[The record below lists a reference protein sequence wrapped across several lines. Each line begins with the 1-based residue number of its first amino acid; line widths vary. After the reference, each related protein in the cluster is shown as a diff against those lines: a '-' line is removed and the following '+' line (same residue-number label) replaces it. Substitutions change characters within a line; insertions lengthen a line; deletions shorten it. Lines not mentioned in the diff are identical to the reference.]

1 MRCTT
6 PQVESGNER
15 GDFDGLAAVALA
27 GPQHRFIIT
36 AKSSEKCPI
45 WPPAPAARLT
55 PHSAFTPCGDES
67 LNISKICFSPRTD
80 LRLYRPIEIE
90 IEEVSRCCMGLYNEV
105 ARACGDQSTK
115 SETSQ

>member
-15 GDFDGLAAVALA
+15 GGDFDELAAMDLA
-27 GPQHRFIIT
+27 GPQHRCIIT

-55 PHSAFTPCGDES
+55 PHSAVTPCGDES
-67 LNISKICFSPRTD
+67 LNIFKICFSPRTD
-80 LRLYRPIEIE
+80 LKLSRPIKIV
-90 IEEVSRCCMGLYNEV
+90 IEEVMTCLKGL
-105 ARACGDQSTK
+105 
-115 SETSQ
+115 

>member
-1 MRCTT
+1 MPDLATSTRSTINATLCIHTL
-6 PQVESGNER
+6 R
-15 GDFDGLAAVALA
+15 GRIFEHLQDMFLV
-27 GPQHRFIIT
+27 
-36 AKSSEKCPI
+36 
-45 WPPAPAARLT
+45 
-55 PHSAFTPCGDES
+55 
-67 LNISKICFSPRTD
+67 TD